1 MRNALIGL
9 VVAVAAALAASDILI
24 FGIDAWKVVLGLV
37 GLALIVTAGR
47 TPPDRD

>member
-9 VVAVAAALAASDILI
+9 IVAAAAALAASDLRI
-24 FGIDAWKVVLGLV
+24 FGVDAWKVVLGLV

-47 TPPDRD
+47 TPTDRG

>member
-9 VVAVAAALAASDILI
+9 VVAAAAALAASDVLI
-24 FGIDAWKVVLGLV
+24 FGIAAWKVVLGLV

-47 TPPDRD
+47 SPANHS